1 MMKIAGLA
9 VLLLLS
15 MLQWPTHSAET
26 AIQLD
31 ADEPFSQAA
40 PPPAAAQRA
49 MVSSMSECHALYARV
64 RQNCIDKVKKVYVDN
79 DQAEKWNATSHKDV
93 GLDLNEKELLS
104 GLKVNLR
111 EGVQTVLAGCQSDL
125 AEAKKN
131 CRTHVEK
138 EAKEQIANPTLPAT
152 EAVAATE
159 AAAHL
164 AATEAAAPQS
174 ANATSSDQ
182 NSTAAM
188 QNSSNSSRVSQL
200 AEELN

>member
-1 MMKIAGLA
+1 MGASEITMMKIAGLA

-159 AAAHL
+159 AAA
-164 AATEAAAPQS
+164 PQS

-188 QNSSNSSRVSQL
+188 QNSSNSSRVS
-200 AEELN
+200 

>member
-1 MMKIAGLA
+1 MGEITMMKIAGLA
-9 VLLLLS
+9 VLLSLS

-64 RQNCIDKVKKVYVDN
+64 RQNCIDQVKKVYVDN

-93 GLDLNEKELLS
+93 GLGVNEKELLS

-138 EAKEQIANPTLPAT
+138 EAKEQIANPTL
-152 EAVAATE
+152 AATE
-159 AAAHL
+159 AAAHK

-188 QNSSNSSRVSQL
+188 
-200 AEELN
+200 

>member
-152 EAVAATE
+152 EA
-159 AAAHL
+159 
-164 AATEAAAPQS
+164 AAPQS

-188 QNSSNSSRVSQL
+188 QNSSNSSRVSQ
-200 AEELN
+200 